1 VADLTLA
8 VAATSVAVDRVIPGN
23 DAIATMRKTLFLFL
37 ILLSVVMGAAAQQ
50 RAIPDLWGHRV
61 HDEAHV
67 LSQATIDRLEVIL
80 KEHEDSTTNQIAVLI
95 IPSLEGEDLEGYSIR
110 VAHDTWKLGQKNR
123 DNGVLLLIALDDRK
137 MRIEVGQG
145 LEGVLTDAICS
156 RIIRNEMAPHFREQQ
171 YEEGVTAAVQAIIKA
186 IRNEYQADDDDDN
199 LQSGL
204 SWKERLF
211 MGVFVFTILGI
222 FTVLGVFV
230 PGGSGWFLYAFL
242 IPFYATFP
250 MFILNTSGG
259 LILLGLYLVCFPIA
273 RLIAGKTAWGK
284 QMANKAKSSSR
295 RNGGGWSGGSWS
307 SGRSGGSSSSSF
319 GGGFSGGGSFGGG
332 GSSGSW

>member
-1 VADLTLA
+1 
-8 VAATSVAVDRVIPGN
+8 
-23 DAIATMRKTLFLFL
+23 MRKTLFLFL
-37 ILLSVVMGAAAQQ
+37 VLLSTVMGAAAQQ

-95 IPSLEGEDLEGYSIR
+95 ISSLEGEDLEGYSIR

-137 MRIEVGQG
+137 MRIEAGQG

-186 IRNEYQADDDDDN
+186 IRNEYQADADDDT
-199 LQSGL
+199 LQPGL
-204 SWKERLF
+204 SWTERLVI
-211 MGVFVFTILGI
+211 GLFVFTILGI
-222 FTVLGVFV
+222 FTVIGIFV
-230 PGGSGWFLYAFL
+230 PGGGGWFLYAFL

-250 MFILNTSGG
+250 IFILNTTGG
-259 LILLGLYLVCFPIA
+259 LILLVLYLVCFPIA
-273 RLIAGKTAWGK
+273 RLVAGKTAWAK
-284 QMANKAKSSSR
+284 RMASTAKRSSS

-307 SGRSGGSSSSSF
+307 SGRSGSSSSF
-319 GGGFSGGGSFGGG
+319 GGGFSGGGGSFGGG
-332 GSSGSW
+332 GASGSW

>member
-1 VADLTLA
+1 M
-8 VAATSVAVDRVIPGN
+8 VAATSVAVGRVIHGN
-23 DAIATMRKTLFLFL
+23 DAIATMRKALFLFL
-37 ILLSVVMGAAAQQ
+37 ILLLAVTGAAAQQ

-67 LSQATIDRLEVIL
+67 LSQATIDNLEGIL
-80 KEHEDSTTNQIAVLI
+80 KEHEDSTTNQIAILI
-95 IPSLEGEDLEGYSIR
+95 IPSLEGEDLEGYAIR

-137 MRIEVGQG
+137 MRIETGQG

-156 RIIRNEMAPHFREQQ
+156 RIIRHEMAPYFREQQ

-186 IRNEYQADDDDDN
+186 IRNEYQADDDNDS
-199 LQSGL
+199 LQPGL

-250 MFILNTSGG
+250 MFILNTTGG
-259 LILLGLYLVCFPIA
+259 LILLGLYVVCFPIA
-273 RLIAGKTAWGK
+273 KLVAGNTAWGK
-284 QMANKAKSSSR
+284 QMAKKAKSSSR

-307 SGRSGGSSSSSF
+307 SGRSGGSSSSF
-319 GGGFSGGGSFGGG
+319 GGSFSGGGGSFGGG
-332 GSSGSW
+332 GASGSW

>member
-1 VADLTLA
+1 
-8 VAATSVAVDRVIPGN
+8 
-23 DAIATMRKTLFLFL
+23 MRKALFLFL
-37 ILLSVVMGAAAQQ
+37 ILLSVVVGAAAQQ

-80 KEHEDSTTNQIAVLI
+80 KEHEDSTTNQIAILI

-137 MRIEVGQG
+137 MRIETGQG

-186 IRNEYQADDDDDN
+186 IRNEYQADADDDT
-199 LQSGL
+199 LQPGL
-204 SWKERLF
+204 SWTERLV
-211 MGVFVFTILGI
+211 MGLFVFTILGI
-222 FTVLGVFV
+222 FTVLGIFV

-250 MFILNTSGG
+250 MFILNTTGG
-259 LILLGLYLVCFPIA
+259 LILLALYLVCFPIA
-273 RLIAGKTAWGK
+273 RLIAGRTAWGK
-284 QMANKAKSSSR
+284 RMAKMAKGNSP
-295 RNGGGWSGGSWS
+295 RNGSGWSGGSWS
-307 SGRSGGSSSSSF
+307 SGRSGGSRSF
-319 GGGFSGGGSFGGG
+319 GGGFSGGGGSFGGG